1 MEHDRERSLRSWE
14 FRTRFL
20 PRSQWLLGWRDQHFE
35 ALGLAYTERHC
46 FDWHQIADQVAND
59 VTNLWDLPLD
69 HKLKR
74 VANFLKDVARAGYFD
89 DLLVPRSA
97 GGGGGAADVDACHG
111 DMAAWCASKRVPV
124 DGSPK
129 DGTRAGG
136 AKCAREFFNRKWS
149 DGTGKPPGPGDAG
162 TCTLHAVHEYI
173 YAHGDRK
180 REEPWTLAPAAL
192 LEAALDPATP
202 VARAIVDAACA
213 LYETDFACFANA
225 NAHARSPGCAA
236 LVRARLAAVRR

>member
-1 MEHDRERSLRSWE
+1 MEITQPRAE
-14 FRTRFL
+14 F
-20 PRSQWLLGWRDQHFE
+20 
-35 ALGLAYTERHC
+35 AA
-46 FDWHQIADQVAND
+46 
-59 VTNLWDLPLD
+59 
-69 HKLKR
+69 
-74 VANFLKDVARAGYFD
+74 AR
-89 DLLVPRSA
+89 
-97 GGGGGAADVDACHG
+97 GGAAPSHG
-111 DMAAWCASKRVPV
+111 DQ
-124 DGSPK
+124 
-129 DGTRAGG
+129 
-136 AKCAREFFNRKWS
+136 
-149 DGTGKPPGPGDAG
+149 
-162 TCTLHAVHEYI
+162 YI